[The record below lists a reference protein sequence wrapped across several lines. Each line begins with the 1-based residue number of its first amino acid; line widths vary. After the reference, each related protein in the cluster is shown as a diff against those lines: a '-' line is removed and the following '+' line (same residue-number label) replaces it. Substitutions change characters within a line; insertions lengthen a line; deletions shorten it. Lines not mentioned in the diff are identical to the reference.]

1 MDLNE
6 HTISG
11 RLSAIRAVLPEGVR
25 LVAVSKF
32 HPIPALQEAYEAGQR
47 LFGENRPQEF
57 AAKVPQMPSDV
68 EWHFIGHLQTNKL
81 KLVLPYAAMVQSVD
95 SIHLLD
101 AIQQWGATNNRI
113 ISVLLELHL
122 GAEET
127 KHGLTE
133 SEILTLLGIPEA
145 ASDAA
150 GTTKADA
157 TVGSMGEGKSYR
169 HIRFCGLMGMATN
182 TEDEAVIRS
191 DFERISRLFRT
202 IRARLAALQSSAP
215 QSLETPAPQSLFATF
230 RELSIGM
237 SGDWRIALEYGAT
250 LIRVGTAI
258 FGAREY

>member
-1 MDLNE
+1 
-6 HTISG
+6 
-11 RLSAIRAVLPEGVR
+11 
-25 LVAVSKF
+25 
-32 HPIPALQEAYEAGQR
+32 
-47 LFGENRPQEF
+47 
-57 AAKVPQMPSDV
+57 
-68 EWHFIGHLQTNKL
+68 
-81 KLVLPYAAMVQSVD
+81 
-95 SIHLLD
+95 
-101 AIQQWGATNNRI
+101 
-113 ISVLLELHL
+113 
-122 GAEET
+122 
-127 KHGLTE
+127 
-133 SEILTLLGIPEA
+133 TLLGIPEA

-150 GTTKADA
+150 GTPKADA